1 MQLPTCTHILRE
13 GDREKI
19 NRNGKET
26 KRERERERGRKRR
39 KKYDESGDKSI

>member
-26 KRERERERGRKRR
+26 KRERERERERERGRKRR
-39 KKYDESGDKSI
+39 NK